1 MINATQ
7 LLFAPSLL
15 PPVCPKKLSA
25 WWRHMVPAVL
35 AVIARGVRMADQE
48 AVAQPAAQP
57 AAPPEEEQAQHVEDF
72 LAQELEEADVQSLA
86 QRSQRSHYD
95 DPLVEAAFDHNQR
108 AQREIV
114 ESVSTLLSQQP
125 AMSAELLM
133 LRQEDIQK
141 FSVTMTQAPAGFRR
155 RYDTGADFSWALAG
169 FNFVVGS
176 FYRGGIRTHESQSEI
191 CACASSQIFAS
202 KAL

>member
-1 MINATQ
+1 
-7 LLFAPSLL
+7 
-15 PPVCPKKLSA
+15 
-25 WWRHMVPAVL
+25 MVPAVL

-48 AVAQPAAQP
+48 AVAQPAAQPELPIGEPEALQP

-86 QRSQRSHYD
+86 QRSHYD

-191 CACASSQIFAS
+191 CACASSQIFVS

>member
-1 MINATQ
+1 
-7 LLFAPSLL
+7 
-15 PPVCPKKLSA
+15 
-25 WWRHMVPAVL
+25 MVPAVLAVL

-48 AVAQPAAQP
+48 AVAQPAAQPELPIGEPEALQP

>member
-1 MINATQ
+1 
-7 LLFAPSLL
+7 
-15 PPVCPKKLSA
+15 
-25 WWRHMVPAVL
+25 MVPAVL

-48 AVAQPAAQP
+48 AVAQPAAQPELPIGEPEALQP

-155 RYDTGADFSWALAG
+155 RYDTGPTLAG
-169 FNFVVGS
+169 LWPGS
-176 FYRGGIRTHESQSEI
+176 TSWLAPFTGAASEPMSRSQRS
-191 CACASSQIFAS
+191 APVPRPRFSPA
-202 KAL
+202 KLYN